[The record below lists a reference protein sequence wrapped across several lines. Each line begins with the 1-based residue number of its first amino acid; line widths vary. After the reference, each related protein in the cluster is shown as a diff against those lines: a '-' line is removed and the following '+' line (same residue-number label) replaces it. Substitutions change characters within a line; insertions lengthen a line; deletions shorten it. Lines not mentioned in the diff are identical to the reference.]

1 MITVLL
7 ALVANLTVP
16 TNSVDAAFQRA
27 DFRQIR
33 RLEALPSQLRKAL
46 TEVTHGERIA
56 NPNQRW
62 QATDNL
68 VNPSLSRRH
77 LILAGVSGSMSFV
90 FYEHG
95 GRGKH
100 QHLLLFSGNQKTGFR
115 PVRNLSMS
123 SGPADI
129 KGLKAFLGTGK
140 AISASEA

>member
-1 MITVLL
+1 VITVLL

-16 TNSVDAAFQRA
+16 TNSVEAAFQRA
-27 DFRQIR
+27 DFRPIR
-33 RLEALPSQLRKAL
+33 RLEALPSQLKEAL
-46 TEVTHGERIA
+46 AEATQGEEIA

-68 VNPSLSRRH
+68 VNSLPRRR

-115 PVRNLSMS
+115 RVRNLSIS
-123 SGPADI
+123 RGPADI
-129 KGLKAFLGTGK
+129 KGLKAYLATGK
-140 AISASEA
+140 AFPASEA